1 MGFCVCGGACLK
13 CSFGTAPSIFMV
25 LPKNGV
31 VNSMPLANIMDNIP
45 IVNVSS
51 FVMCKSLANPAVAS
65 ATSAALGVLTPA
77 PCMPAITAPWSPG
90 SSKVLVGGMPA
101 VNQNSKLACMWGGV
115 IEVSDPGTKNIQVP

>member
-1 MGFCVCGGACLK
+1 MGFCVCGGAFLK
-13 CSFGTAPSIFMV
+13 CSFGMTPSVLMV

-31 VNSMPLANIMDNIP
+31 VNSMPLANIMDNVP

-51 FVMCKSLANPAVAS
+51 FGMCKSIANPAVAS
-65 ATSAALGVLTPA
+65 ATAAALGVVTPA
-77 PCMPAITAPWSPG
+77 TCVPVITAPWSPG

-101 VNQNSKLACMWGGV
+101 VNQTSKLACMWGGV